1 MVEVRVEKV
10 TKRYGPTIA
19 LKGVDLKA
27 ESGQLVC
34 VLGPSGSG
42 KSTLLKIIAGLLKP
56 DEGRIF
62 FDGVDVTDI
71 PPWKRDVGYVFQ
83 NIALFPHLTVY
94 DNIAFGLKLRK
105 ISKEE
110 INRRVEK
117 MLKLIRMEGFENR
130 KPSQLSGGQAQRV
143 AIARALVIDPKVLLF
158 DEPLGHLDAKLR
170 DELKYEIRRIQ
181 KETGKTA
188 IYVTHDQSEAFA
200 IADYIYILH
209 DGKIE
214 QGGTPIDLYLNPES
228 PFIADFIGSSN
239 FIHGKIKTIDEEK
252 YIAEVEVNGLKMY
265 IQSAPDIQV
274 GDNVIVSV
282 RPEDITILVTEDE
295 VNKYGEQFVNILPA
309 KVLRKV
315 FVGPYLRIDVDIGIS
330 TPFKIDVYG
339 TNRFKYISL
348 DIGSKIYIAF
358 NRSILFKST

>member
-214 QGGTPIDLYLNPES
+214 QGELL
-228 PFIADFIGSSN
+228 
-239 FIHGKIKTIDEEK
+239 
-252 YIAEVEVNGLKMY
+252 
-265 IQSAPDIQV
+265 
-274 GDNVIVSV
+274 
-282 RPEDITILVTEDE
+282 
-295 VNKYGEQFVNILPA
+295 
-309 KVLRKV
+309 
-315 FVGPYLRIDVDIGIS
+315 
-330 TPFKIDVYG
+330 
-339 TNRFKYISL
+339 
-348 DIGSKIYIAF
+348 
-358 NRSILFKST
+358 